1 MFNKRCLKG
10 RKHTHSKSTY
20 RLIKKYHLS
29 NNTITVLTA
38 FAKQEKTSK
47 QVEEFV

>member
-10 RKHTHSKSTY
+10 RKQKIITY

-29 NNTITVLTA
+29 NNTMTVLTA
-38 FAKQEKTSK
+38 FAKQGKTSK